1 MLTKKSVAILSG
13 WPTYDRSKAGEQAGL
28 ANISVKSATCFN
40 LAHFKHAFTNRW
52 HHRG

>member
-1 MLTKKSVAILSG
+1 MEKTFAGYLGQS
-13 WPTYDRSKAGEQAGL
+13 TYDRSKAGKQAGL

-52 HHRG
+52 HHHG